1 MTPGSLRLRLLG
13 GAVLWILLAL
23 VVAGLAIGWTFRA
36 NVERSV
42 QEGLVAS
49 LNRLVAQI
57 DPFTNPP
64 VPEDALPDPRYATP
78 FSGIYWQVENTASG
92 EVWRSRSLWD
102 QVLATGAGPGGGEER
117 FITVSG
123 PDNQALS
130 ALLREIRFAV
140 GNGEVRTFRVTLA
153 ENRALLDE
161 SIRRFGVDLA
171 IALGVLALALIAAAS
186 LQVQLGLLPLQSVRA
201 GIGAV
206 RRGEVSTL
214 PPDFPSEVLPLVGEV
229 NELLAQQQTSI
240 DFARAR
246 ASDLAHGLKTPL
258 SVLQGLGATLA
269 AKGDAESARIVEDIA
284 TEMDDR
290 VDYQL
295 RLSRLRLRTKAHQLS
310 ASLNEAIDRTV
321 AVLVRTRDGERLKWQ
336 VETSPGLVVDI
347 DRHDLTELV
356 GVMLENAAK
365 WGKSSVRIETR
376 AKNEMA
382 ELVIADDGPG
392 LTEDEIARLG
402 VRGQRLDETRR
413 GTGLGI
419 AIALEIVAINS
430 GTVSF
435 GRAPEGGLL
444 VRIVLPLIE
453 QPRV

>member
-1 MTPGSLRLRLLG
+1 MPRSLRLRLLG
-13 GAVLWILLAL
+13 GAVLWVVLAL
-23 VVAGLAIGWTFRA
+23 VVAGLAIGWMFRA

-78 FSGIYWQVENTASG
+78 LSGIYWQVKNLGSG
-92 EVWRSRSLWD
+92 QAWRSRSLWD
-102 QVLATGAGPGGGEER
+102 QVLDTGAGPGSGEER
-117 FITVSG
+117 FVTLRG
-123 PDNQALS
+123 PSDQALS
-130 ALLREIRFAV
+130 GTLREIRFAT
-140 GNGEVRTFRVTLA
+140 GNGEVRSFRVTVA

-161 SIRRFGVDLA
+161 SISRFGFDLA
-171 IALGVLALALIAAAS
+171 IALGLLAVALIAAAG

-229 NELLAQQQTSI
+229 NALLAQQQTSI

-246 ASDLAHGLKTPL
+246 AADLAHGLKTPL
-258 SVLQGLGATLA
+258 SVLQSLGETLEQR
-269 AKGDAESARIVEDIA
+269 GDVESARIVNEIA
-284 TEMDDR
+284 SEMHDR

-295 RLSRLRLRTKAHQLS
+295 RLSRLRVRTRSHQLS

-321 AVLVRTRDGERLKWQ
+321 AVLVRTRDGERLEWRVAKG
-336 VETSPGLVVDI
+336 PALVVDI

-356 GVMLENAAK
+356 GVVLENAAK
-365 WGKSSVRIETR
+365 WGKSTVRIESR
-376 AKNEMA
+376 AESGMA
-382 ELVIADDGPG
+382 ELTIADDGPG
-392 LTEDEIARLG
+392 LSEAQIARLG
-402 VRGQRLDETRR
+402 ERGQRLDESRR
-413 GTGLGI
+413 GSGLGI
-419 AIALEIVAINS
+419 AIALEIVAINAGS
-430 GTVSF
+430 VSF

-444 VRIVLPLIE
+444 VRIRLPL
-453 QPRV
+453 V